1 MASALEVPPTVLRIA
16 GACAAVRAGCRFGG
30 RELVF
35 QSALEAE
42 LQSMSIATR
51 RELVTPVL
59 YRGVPLGHDVRGRED
74 LVALDDGAHI
84 IVEIKQAR
92 RLEQKD
98 FMQLYRYLENRRGAV
113 GVADAVH
120 GMLVLFGDVHDE
132 AWYVRLDDD
141 GGVHRAELFRAPVEP
156 PAVVTYE
163 AYTRRLDV

>member
-1 MASALEVPPTVLRIA
+1 MASALDVPPTVFRVA

-74 LVALDDGAHI
+74 LVALEDGAHI
-84 IVEIKQAR
+84 IIEIKQAR

-98 FMQLYRYLENRRGAV
+98 FMQLYRYLENRRGTS
-113 GVADAVH
+113 AVH
-120 GMLVLFGDVHDE
+120 GVLVLFGDVHDE

-141 GGVHRAELFRAPVEP
+141 GGVHRAELFRVPVEP
-156 PAVVTYE
+156 PTVVTYE
-163 AYTRRLDV
+163 SYARRLDV

>member
-1 MASALEVPPTVLRIA
+1 MASVGASALEVPQTVLRIA
-16 GACAAVRAGCRFGG
+16 GACTAVRAGCRFGG

-84 IVEIKQAR
+84 IIEIKQAR
-92 RLEQKD
+92 RLEPKD
-98 FMQLYRYLENRRGAV
+98 FMQLYRYLENRRGAP
-113 GVADAVH
+113 AVH
-120 GMLVLFGDVHDE
+120 GVLVLFGDVHDE

-141 GGVHRAELFRAPVEP
+141 GCVHRAELFRVPVEP
-156 PAVVTYE
+156 PSVVTYDSY
-163 AYTRRLDV
+163 ARSLDV